1 MMLNENDYVLITAA
15 YNEEEHIGDTI
26 KSVLAQTRRPTKWV
40 VVSDGSTDRT
50 DSIVREYAAKT
61 NIIIYL
67 RKKKEK
73 DTPPFISKVQA
84 IRMGYSAIKGMSY
97 QFVGILD
104 ADVTFSPDYYEKV
117 ISLFGRVPNL
127 GVTGG
132 FIYEQRAGRFQSR
145 PCNTSASVAGAIQ
158 LYRRECYEEI
168 GGHHYARYGG
178 EDTICEIIARMKG
191 WKVQAFS
198 DIIVFHHKTGT
209 AKRGV
214 LNDAIRQ
221 GKMDYALG
229 THIYYEILKCLRRW
243 RTKPLIL
250 GALTRFTVFIWS
262 SMQRHG
268 RDIPEH
274 VVEFIQQEQRA
285 RIIHCFRK
293 RQ

>member
-1 MMLNENDYVLITAA
+1 MLNENNDYVLITAA

-26 KSVLAQTRRPTKWV
+26 ESVLAQTRRPAKWV
-40 VVSDGSTDRT
+40 IVSDGSTDRT
-50 DSIVREYAAKT
+50 DSIVRDYAAKT
-61 NIIIYL
+61 NIIFYL

-73 DTPPFISKVQA
+73 GTPAFISKVQA
-84 IRMGYSAIKGMSY
+84 IQMGYSAIKGMSY

-117 ISLFGRVPNL
+117 ISLFCRAPKL
-127 GVTGG
+127 GVAGG
-132 FIYEQRAGRFQSR
+132 FIYEQRTGRFQSR
-145 PCNTSASVAGAIQ
+145 PYNTSTSVAGAIQ

-198 DIIVFHHKTGT
+198 DIIVFHHKTGA

-214 LNDAIRQ
+214 LSDAIRQ

-229 THIYYEILKCLRRW
+229 THINYEILKCLRRL
-243 RTKPLIL
+243 RMNPLL
-250 GALTRFTVFIWS
+250 FGALTRFTAFIWS
-262 SMQRHG
+262 SMQRHE

-285 RIIHCFRK
+285 RIMHFFRR